1 MKRAALKKIHVIYIA
16 LALVFFAFSVSKIY
30 AVNTAFPQTEKV
42 VVEAGDTYTVAGNI
56 MLQVKGA
63 SWLDRAQLEEKYGR
77 EMGLLQNFDYKAI
90 VVEVVLKNTAD
101 VEQEFELYNLYL
113 ESETWY
119 TNGIDMEMYMVDN
132 EPMMKIELEAGEE
145 KRLYLPYS
153 MSDVQFT
160 DEEWKTLREETFYL
174 VKERYP
180 VKVYWEVP

>member
-1 MKRAALKKIHVIYIA
+1 MKRTAVKRMHIIYIA
-16 LALVFFAFSVSKIY
+16 LALVFFAFTVSKIY
-30 AVNTAFPQTEKV
+30 AVNTAFPQAEKV
-42 VVEAGDTYTVAGNI
+42 QVEAENAYPVAENM
-56 MLQVKGA
+56 MLQVNDV
-63 SWLDRAQLEEKYGR
+63 SWLDRSQLEEKYGR

-132 EPMMKIELEAGEE
+132 EPMMKIRLEAGEQ
-145 KRLYLPYS
+145 KTFYLPYS

-160 DEEWKTLREETFYL
+160 DEEWEEL
-174 VKERYP
+174 QEEIYP